1 MPWQHLSKVNEDDMT
16 KENILIKI
24 QDILAD
30 QFEIERDSVT
40 MQAKLYDDLELD
52 SIDAVD
58 LLVKMKEFIPGK
70 VDPEMFK
77 KARTIEDVVE
87 LLHPMVQNS

>member
-1 MPWQHLSKVNEDDMT
+1 MT
-16 KENILIKI
+16 KDDILKKIQNILSE
-24 QDILAD
+24 
-30 QFEIERDSVT
+30 QFEIDSNAVT
-40 MQAKLYDDLELD
+40 PAAKLYDDLELD

-77 KARTIEDVVE
+77 KAVTVQDVVE
-87 LLHPMVQNS
+87 LLYPMVQKT

>member
-1 MPWQHLSKVNEDDMT
+1 MTREDIFKKM
-16 KENILIKI
+16 

-30 QFEIERDSVT
+30 EFEIDRDT
-40 MQAKLYDDLELD
+40 ITPGAMLYNDLELD

-70 VDPEMFK
+70 IDPEMFK
-77 KARTIEDVVE
+77 KAVTIQDVVE
-87 LLHPMVQNS
+87 ILYPLVQKV